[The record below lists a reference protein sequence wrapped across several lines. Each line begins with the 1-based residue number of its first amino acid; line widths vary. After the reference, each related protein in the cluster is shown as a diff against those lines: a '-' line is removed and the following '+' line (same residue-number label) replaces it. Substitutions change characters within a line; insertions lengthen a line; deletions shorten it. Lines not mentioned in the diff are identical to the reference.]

1 MQHTSVRLETPC
13 EFINITPVNPLISK
27 CQIKVCYVSDE
38 PNRNRSVITKE
49 VATEMANS
57 LPGSPIVGFYNEAT
71 RDFEEHNRV
80 IDISNGQFEIK
91 DTTRP
96 YGFVDLS
103 AKCWFQKF
111 LDDGENER
119 EYLMTEGYLWTG
131 QYPEA
136 QRIID
141 SGNNQSMELDKNT
154 LDATWT
160 KDNRG
165 IPQFFIINEAVV
177 SKLCILGE
185 DCEPCFEGA
194 TITDVQFSFDDQF
207 KQTLYSMIKELDELL
222 KGGETQVF
230 TRYAV
235 EIGDRL
241 WSSLYRYLEQAYPQ
255 GEDCYCSIYSIEGIY
270 EEQGQKFTIL
280 ENRVDQKLYRLNFS
294 LTEAEG
300 FKAADTLIEV
310 TKTYKPVNQ
319 QPQFNAEEVAA
330 YETEYK
336 KKKEEEKEAGKTDKT
351 EDSKSEDKKE
361 EKTEGKETQEESKE
375 EGASKEDKSE
385 DKPEDK
391 EDKSED
397 NKEDKEEDDEKKKK
411 KDKSK
416 FSLEEIPEY
425 VELSTQYSE
434 LQASYAALE
443 EEVASL
449 REFKAS
455 AEKAEKEEMINSFYM
470 LSDEDKAEVKAN
482 IDTYSLRE
490 IEAELSILC
499 VRNKVNFNLDEET
512 TPEETPTTY
521 NLNNG
526 EFGDETMPAWIKA
539 AMNVEKRMNE

>member
-1 MQHTSVRLETPC
+1 MQHTSVKLETPC

-71 RDFEEHNRV
+71 GDFEEHNRV

-111 LDDGENER
+111 LDDGEVER

-141 SGNNQSMELDKNT
+141 SGNNQSMELDKGT

-235 EIGDRL
+235 EIGDKL
-241 WSSLYRYLEQAYPQ
+241 WSSLYRYLEQTYPQ

-294 LTEAEG
+294 LTEEG
-300 FKAADTLIEV
+300 FKAGDTLIEV

-319 QPQFNAEEVAA
+319 QPQFNAEDVAA

-336 KKKEEEKEAGKTDKT
+336 KQKEEEKADKTEKT

-361 EKTEGKETQEESKE
+361 EKTEEKETQEESKE
-375 EGASKEDKSE
+375 EGESKE

-397 NKEDKEEDDEKKKK
+397 NKEEKEEDDEKKKK
-411 KDKSK
+411 NDKSK

-443 EEVASL
+443 EEIASL

-470 LSDEDKAEVKAN
+470 LSDEDKANVIEN

-490 IEAELSILC
+490 IEAELSIIC
-499 VRNKVNFNLDEET
+499 VRNKVNFSLDEET

-526 EFGDETMPAWIKA
+526 EFGDETMPASIKA